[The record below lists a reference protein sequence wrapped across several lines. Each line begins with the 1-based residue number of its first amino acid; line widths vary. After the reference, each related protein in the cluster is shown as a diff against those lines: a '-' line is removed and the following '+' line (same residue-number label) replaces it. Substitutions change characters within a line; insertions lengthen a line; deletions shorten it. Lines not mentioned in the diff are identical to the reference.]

1 MAPSAKSLAMPPAPT
16 HCACS
21 NKRTPPQHGG
31 GAALLRY
38 PDRLGWL
45 QFKPVRGV
53 VSDAEAERG

>member
-1 MAPSAKSLAMPPAPT
+1 MAAAL
-16 HCACS
+16 
-21 NKRTPPQHGG
+21 
-31 GAALLRY
+31 ALLRY